1 MTQVPEELPRSTLM
15 GLMGGEIDS
24 WEEGRV
30 VMSIKLDE
38 RAPLSRGCDRHTYR
52 VDLPLRLQV

>member
-24 WEEGRV
+24 LEEGTV
-30 VMSIKLDE
+30 AMMAASEAATTVG
-38 RAPLSRGCDRHTYR
+38 AP
-52 VDLPLRLQV
+52 P